1 MTSRVNHF
9 KTAPALAK
17 SMSDVSNT
25 VANTA
30 LEKSLKHLID
40 IRASQ
45 LNHCAFC
52 LDMHVKQA
60 KIDGER
66 ELRLHH
72 VSIWRESPLFSARE
86 KVAFALTE
94 ALTRIGEHGVDEA
107 LYGEVR
113 EHFSEGE
120 ISELTFKIAAINTWN
135 RLMILS
141 QMAPGA
147 LDSAYGLDR
156 ADLR

>member
-1 MTSRVNHF
+1 MTSRINPF
-9 KTAPALAK
+9 KSAPALTKA
-17 SMSDVSNT
+17 MSDFSNT
-25 VANTA
+25 VGNTA
-30 LEKSLKHLID
+30 LEKSLKHLVD

-107 LYGEVR
+107 LYGELR
-113 EHFSEGE
+113 EHFSDNE

>member
-9 KTAPALAK
+9 QTVPALAK
-17 SMSDVSNT
+17 AMSELSNT
-25 VANTA
+25 VGNTA

-72 VSIWRESPLFSARE
+72 VAIWRESPLFSARE

-107 LYGEVR
+107 LYAELR
-113 EHFSEGE
+113 AHFSEVE
-120 ISELTFKIAAINTWN
+120 ISELTFKIAVINTWN

-141 QMAPGA
+141 QMVPGA